1 MSVMPV
7 GEVLET
13 ASTGTRACWAS
24 GSAAV
29 AVVESVGPMIT
40 LTLSVLMN
48 LWKTLMPC
56 SLLVASSSTRSS
68 SLMPCRVFPPLTSSI
83 AAWRPFFCDCP

>member
-7 GEVLET
+7 GAVFEI
-13 ASTGTRACWAS
+13 ARTGTFACCAS

-40 LTLSVLMN
+40 LTLSWLMN
-48 LWKTLMPC
+48 FWKTLIPC
-56 SLLVASSSTRSS
+56 SLLLASSSTTTSMRT
-68 SLMPCRVFPPLTSSI
+68 PPIVLDEFTASV
-83 AAWRPFFCDCP
+83 AAWMPFFCVFP